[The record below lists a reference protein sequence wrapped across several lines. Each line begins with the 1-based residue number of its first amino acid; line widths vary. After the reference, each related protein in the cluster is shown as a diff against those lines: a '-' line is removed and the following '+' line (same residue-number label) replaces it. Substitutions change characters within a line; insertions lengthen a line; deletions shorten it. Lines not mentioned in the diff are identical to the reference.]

1 MENLSYKA
9 RMLIHF
15 GLLFVMFAFLMTV
28 FQFRREDELRREQLN
43 YYLRAYANIIDEG
56 VHEGDSVLLDSAGF
70 QELMRL
76 LPSRCRLTII
86 DGMGKVRY
94 ESDPL
99 DVSQMENHLNRT
111 EVRLAYQVA
120 EGNDIRLS
128 RTDNVKY
135 FYFAKRYDLEG
146 LHTPGDGDDYVVRI
160 AMPYDDSLAHF
171 FKPDHSFMLFVLMVF
186 ATGMIG
192 IFYVTDHYS
201 KSIMQL
207 RAFLDDIDRGV
218 TNYNNVSFPKSEL
231 GLLCT
236 RVVGKY
242 RKLDELSR
250 LVTIRRDRL
259 LRHFHYSREG
269 IALFTSDFE
278 NFYVNARFLQYV
290 NVLLES
296 PTPDINEIW
305 NSEVFEPIAQFAR
318 LNADA
323 NTTVSEAPVFSLSK
337 QVGGSFF
344 EIRVIVYANGDF
356 EVGIADVT
364 IAEREKISRQETSNN
379 ILHELRTPISCIR
392 GYLETL
398 LNNDSLGESNPK
410 RQRFVEKAYTQTLR
424 LTNLIS
430 DVALVSKTD
439 EAPELVQRTE
449 VDVVKAVDDVYEDL
463 RPRMEDAGM
472 KFFKNLPDKLVIHGN
487 YTLIYSIF
495 RNLIE
500 NSINYAGKD
509 VEFHVDCY
517 NIAENFAYF
526 SVYDTGQGVPEENL
540 QHLFER
546 FYRVNKG
553 RSRENG
559 GSGLGLSIVY
569 NAVSVHHGGISV
581 RNREGGGLE
590 FLFTLRIS

>member
-9 RMLIHF
+9 RMLLHF
-15 GLLFVMFAFLMTV
+15 GLLFVMFAFLMTI
-28 FQFRREDELRREQLN
+28 FQFRREDELRHEQLN
-43 YYLRAYANIIDEG
+43 YYLRAYANVVDEG
-56 VHEGDSVLLDSAGF
+56 VHLGDSILLDSAGF
-70 QELMRL
+70 QELVRL
-76 LPSRCRLTII
+76 LPKQCRLTII
-86 DGMGKVRY
+86 DNMGKVRY

-99 DVSQMENHLNRT
+99 DVDQMENHLNRT
-111 EVRLAYQVA
+111 EVRLAYQVE

-128 RTDNVKY
+128 STDNAKY
-135 FYFAKRYDLEG
+135 FYFAKRYDLDG
-146 LHTPGDGDDYVVRI
+146 RHTPGDGDDYVVRL
-160 AMPYDDSLAHF
+160 AMPYDDGLAHF
-171 FKPDHSFMLFVLMVF
+171 FAPDHGFMLFVLLVF
-186 ATGMIG
+186 TTGMIG
-192 IFYVTDHYS
+192 VFYVTDHYS
-201 KSIMQL
+201 RAIMQL
-207 RAFLDDIDRGV
+207 RKFLDDIDQGV
-218 TNYNNVSFPKSEL
+218 TDYKNVNFPKSEL

-236 RVVGKY
+236 KVVGKY

-250 LVTIRRDRL
+250 QVTIRRDRL

-290 NVLLES
+290 NVLLET

-323 NTTVSEAPVFSLSK
+323 KTTISEAPVFSISK
-337 QVGGSFF
+337 QVGGSYF
-344 EIRVIVYANGDF
+344 EIKVLVYGNGDF
-356 EVGIADVT
+356 EIGITDIT

-379 ILHELRTPISCIR
+379 ILHELRTPMSCIR
-392 GYLETL
+392 GYLETVL
-398 LNNDSLGESNPK
+398 TNDSLGETNPK
-410 RQRFVEKAYTQTLR
+410 SRRFVEKAYAQTLR

-439 EAPELVQRTE
+439 EAPELVQCAE
-449 VDVVKAVDDVYEDL
+449 VDVVKTVADVYEDL
-463 RPRMEDAGM
+463 RPRMEDVGM
-472 KFFKNLPDKLVIHGN
+472 KFFKTLPDKLVIHGN

-500 NSINYAGKD
+500 NSINYAGKN

-517 NIAENFAYF
+517 NIAENYAYF
-526 SVYDTGQGVPEENL
+526 SVYDTGQGVPEEHL

-569 NAVSVHHGGISV
+569 NAVSVHHGSISV
-581 RNREGGGLE
+581 RNREGAGLE

>member
-1 MENLSYKA
+1 
-9 RMLIHF
+9 MLLHF
-15 GLLFVMFAFLMTV
+15 GLLFVMFAFLMTI
-28 FQFRREDELRREQLN
+28 FQFRREDELRHEQLN
-43 YYLRAYANIIDEG
+43 YYLRAYANVVDEG
-56 VHEGDSVLLDSAGF
+56 VHLGDSILLDSAGF
-70 QELMRL
+70 QELVRL
-76 LPSRCRLTII
+76 LPKQCRLTII
-86 DGMGKVRY
+86 DNMGKVRY

-99 DVSQMENHLNRT
+99 DVDQMENHLNRT
-111 EVRLAYQVA
+111 EVRLAYQVE

-128 RTDNVKY
+128 STDNAKY
-135 FYFAKRYDLEG
+135 FYFAKRYDLDG
-146 LHTPGDGDDYVVRI
+146 RHTPGDGDDYVVRL
-160 AMPYDDSLAHF
+160 AMPYDDGLAHF
-171 FKPDHSFMLFVLMVF
+171 FAPDHGFMLFVLLVF
-186 ATGMIG
+186 TTGMIG
-192 IFYVTDHYS
+192 VFYVTDHYS
-201 KSIMQL
+201 RAIMQL
-207 RAFLDDIDRGV
+207 RKFLDDIDQGV
-218 TNYNNVSFPKSEL
+218 TDYKNVNFPKSEL

-236 RVVGKY
+236 KVVGKY

-250 LVTIRRDRL
+250 QVTIRRDRL

-290 NVLLES
+290 NVLLET

-323 NTTVSEAPVFSLSK
+323 KTTISEAPVFSISK
-337 QVGGSFF
+337 QVGGSYF
-344 EIRVIVYANGDF
+344 EIKVLVYGNGDF
-356 EVGIADVT
+356 EIGITDIT

-379 ILHELRTPISCIR
+379 ILHELRTPMSCIR
-392 GYLETL
+392 GYLETVL
-398 LNNDSLGESNPK
+398 TNDSLGETNPK
-410 RQRFVEKAYTQTLR
+410 SRRFVEKAYAQTLR

-439 EAPELVQRTE
+439 EAPELVQCAE
-449 VDVVKAVDDVYEDL
+449 VDVVKTVADVYEDL
-463 RPRMEDAGM
+463 RPRMEDVGM
-472 KFFKNLPDKLVIHGN
+472 KFFKTLPDKLVIHGN

-500 NSINYAGKD
+500 NSINYAGKN

-517 NIAENFAYF
+517 NIAENYAYF
-526 SVYDTGQGVPEENL
+526 SVYDTGQGVPEEHL

-569 NAVSVHHGGISV
+569 NAVSVHHGSISV
-581 RNREGGGLE
+581 RNREGAGLE